1 MKKDYLIIILLLTIS
16 AIFNFYSDW
25 SFILNAEIVSF
36 LWLSFY
42 ILIIPIVL
50 IRYAYRNTKYIM
62 GFVKKSIVFIAFYY
76 TSIILSSMNFFD
88 FENFELVGDGASMY
102 VIKLIFTISF
112 LFSLF
117 VFIYYSIKKKKITE

>member
-1 MKKDYLIIILLLTIS
+1 MKKNYLIIILLLSIS
-16 AIFNFYSDW
+16 TIFNFYSDW
-25 SFILNAEIVSF
+25 SFLLNAEIISF
-36 LWLSFY
+36 LWLLFY

-50 IRYAYRNTKYIM
+50 IRYAYRNTKDIM
-62 GFVKKSIVFIAFYY
+62 GFVKKSLVFIAFYY

-112 LFSLF
+112 LSSLF
-117 VFIYYSIKKKKITE
+117 VFIYYSQYFVKK